1 MLTFDAIVLK
11 FKEKGE
17 KTGWTYISIE
27 ADKAELLNLGV
38 KIAYRVKGLIDKFEI
53 KQIAFRPMGD
63 GTFILPLN
71 GKIRKDII
79 RTAGQKVKVSIELD
93 KSEITLSP
101 LLLESLEDA
110 PDAREK
116 FDKLPPSHQKYYS
129 QWIEEAKTEEI
140 KVKRL
145 VKAIKGLTWGLG
157 FGAMTK
163 LD

>member
-11 FKEKGE
+11 FEEKGE
-17 KTGWTYISIE
+17 KTGWTYIPIE

-38 KIAYRVKGLIDKFEI
+38 KISYRVKGLIDKFEI

-71 GKIRKDII
+71 GKIRKDILK
-79 RTAGQKVKVSIELD
+79 TAGQKVKVSIELD

-110 PDAREK
+110 PDAR
-116 FDKLPPSHQKYYS
+116 
-129 QWIEEAKTEEI
+129 
-140 KVKRL
+140 
-145 VKAIKGLTWGLG
+145 
-157 FGAMTK
+157 
-163 LD
+163 

>member
-71 GKIRKDII
+71 DKIRKDIKK
-79 RTAGQKVKVSIELD
+79 RQD
-93 KSEITLSP
+93 K
-101 LLLESLEDA
+101 
-110 PDAREK
+110 K
-116 FDKLPPSHQKYYS
+116 
-129 QWIEEAKTEEI
+129 
-140 KVKRL
+140 
-145 VKAIKGLTWGLG
+145 
-157 FGAMTK
+157 
-163 LD
+163 